1 MVAEIKVGIRTE
13 MGSIRE
19 GRKDVDTVIIREKIN
34 RKAEDTEQKIRE
46 LCNWVNLIQKYA
58 SKGSEVMYDS
68 ASLTTSQFSIVYPFP
83 FYLSFRHVGTILY
96 HNGGV
101 ISSIP

>member
-1 MVAEIKVGIRTE
+1 MGMVAEIKVGIRTE

-68 ASLTTSQFSIVYPFP
+68 ASLTTSQFSIVYPFTS
-83 FYLSFRHVGTILY
+83 LSDT
-96 HNGGV
+96 
-101 ISSIP
+101 